1 MLLPLLALLVAL
13 GLLAACSSPAPHD
26 GAGAPEDAAGG
37 PFPVSI
43 DHAFGTTEIP
53 ERPQRVVTLGVTD
66 ADPVLALGVTPVA
79 TASYSFY
86 EQTGGLG
93 PWARGLVQ
101 GEPPAV
107 LAGEPNLEQLAALAP
122 DVILAVSSGVEQPMY
137 EQLSAIAPVVARPA
151 GTIPFGVPRNDQMRT
166 VAAALGQVEQGE
178 ELIRR
183 ADAAF
188 TDAAAAHPEFRGK
201 TGATVLPFDGKYGAF
216 TAADARGR
224 FMSGLGFVQPP
235 RIAEL
240 DDGESFFVEVSA
252 EQAGL
257 LDGDALVMLADE
269 GAAKAQVDSDPVLA
283 QVPVVAQGRMV
294 VPDADTRG
302 AMTYNSVLSA
312 PYALERLVPQLD
324 AALEGTG
331 S

>member
-1 MLLPLLALLVAL
+1 MLTKLLPLVALLALLT
-13 GLLAACSSPAPHD
+13 ACSSAAPGD
-26 GAGAPEDAAGG
+26 GADAPEGAAGG
-37 PFPVSI
+37 PFPVQVE
-43 DHAFGTTEIP
+43 HTFGTTEIP
-53 ERPQRVVTLGVTD
+53 ERPQRVVALGVTD

-79 TASYSFY
+79 TASYTFY

-101 GEPPAV
+101 GEPPVV
-107 LAGEPNLEQLAALAP
+107 LTGEPNLEQIAALAP
-122 DVILAVSSGVEQPMY
+122 DVILAVSSGIEQPMY

-151 GTIPFGVPRNDQMRT
+151 GTIPFGVTRDDQMRT
-166 VAAALGQVEQGE
+166 VATALGEPERGE
-178 ELIRR
+178 ELIRQ

-188 TDAAAAHPEFRGK
+188 TDAVEAHPQFRGK
-201 TGATVLPFDGKYGAF
+201 VGATVLPFDGKYGAF

-240 DDGESFFVEVSA
+240 DDGESFFVEISA
-252 EQAGL
+252 EQTGL
-257 LDGDALVMLADE
+257 LDGDTLVMLADE
-269 GAAKAQVDSDPVLA
+269 GSAKAQVDGDAVLA

-324 AALEGTG
+324 AALSRAG

>member
-1 MLLPLLALLVAL
+1 VLRRLLPLLTLV
-13 GLLAACSSPAPHD
+13 GLLTACSAGPAPDPGSGAPAPSSD
-26 GAGAPEDAAGG
+26 GA
-37 PFPVSI
+37 FPARIEHV
-43 DHAFGTTEIP
+43 FGSTEIP
-53 ERPQRVVTLGVTD
+53 ERPQRVVALGVTD

-79 TASYSFY
+79 TASYTFY

-101 GEPPAV
+101 GEPPVV
-107 LAGEPNLEQLAALAP
+107 LTGEPNLEQLAALAP
-122 DVILAVSSGVEQPMY
+122 DVIVAVSAGIEQPMY
-137 EQLSAIAPVVARPA
+137 DQLSAIAPVVARPA
-151 GTIPFGVPRNDQMRT
+151 GTIAFGVPRSDQMRT
-166 VAAALGQVEQGE
+166 VATALGEPERGE

-188 TDAAAAHPEFRGK
+188 ADAAAAHPEFRGR
-201 TGATVLPFDGKYGAF
+201 TGATVLPFDGRYGAF
-216 TAADARGR
+216 TTADARGR
-224 FMSGLGFVQPP
+224 FMAGLGFTQPAP
-235 RIAEL
+235 IAER
-240 DDGESFFVEVSA
+240 DTGSFYVEVAS

-269 GAAKAQVDSDPVLA
+269 GAARAQVDDDPVLR

-312 PYALERLVPQLD
+312 PFALERLVPQL
-324 AALEGTG
+324 AATQQQG
-331 S
+331 